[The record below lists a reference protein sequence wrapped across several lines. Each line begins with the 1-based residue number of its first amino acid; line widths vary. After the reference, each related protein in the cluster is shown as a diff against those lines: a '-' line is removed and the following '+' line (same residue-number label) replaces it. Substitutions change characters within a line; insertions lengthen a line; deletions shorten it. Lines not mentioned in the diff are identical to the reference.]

1 MGELAVCAYAVD
13 IRGADTH
20 AGEAGASWLLMDLV
34 PAQAQRPP
42 LTPQTRRHR
51 HRHRCCRRQDKGQAV
66 RRDSASA
73 CSSGSR
79 TYGSSSRPAAL
90 AEHAGVCV
98 QLAAHLCSGDGAA
111 GLPIRAGNSVAATQV
126 SIRLA

>member
-42 LTPQTRRHR
+42 LTPQTPASPPPSPLLSAT
-51 HRHRCCRRQDKGQAV
+51 RQ
-66 RRDSASA
+66 RP
-73 CSSGSR
+73 
-79 TYGSSSRPAAL
+79 SRPPRQCQRL
-90 AEHAGVCV
+90 QQRQQDLRV
-98 QLAAHLCSGDGAA
+98 QQPTCRPS
-111 GLPIRAGNSVAATQV
+111 
-126 SIRLA
+126 